1 MTAVPVRARPPKSSS
16 KSSSKPPKVAAKAKT
31 KSNGWG
37 GKRKGAGRKLTPGR
51 LPSAPHRVRV
61 LNVGRHP
68 ILVTMRALPEIPSLR
83 GARVRALFA
92 AVLDDQRSRPY
103 AKGFA
108 VTAHAA
114 MEKELRLIVEGTS
127 SKAQSALRAG
137 MSGLFIA
144 FARRLNILLGRKGK
158 VWSDRW
164 DGRELSTPQEVREAM
179 ATLEKPTK
187 PAVGRAPGKGA
198 KATKGAKA

>member
-1 MTAVPVRARPPKSSS
+1 MTAKT
-16 KSSSKPPKVAAKAKT
+16 KAKA

-37 GKRKGAGRKLTPGR
+37 GKRAGAGRKLTPGR

-83 GARVRALFA
+83 SARVRVLLES
-92 AVLDDQRSRPY
+92 VLDDQRSRPY

-108 VTAHAA
+108 ITSHAA
-114 MEKELRLIVEGTS
+114 LEKELRLIVEGTS
-127 SKAQSALRAG
+127 SKAHSALRAG

-144 FARRLNILLGRKGK
+144 FARRLNMLLGRKGK

-164 DGRELSTPQEVREAM
+164 DGRELSTPQELREAL
-179 ATLEKPTK
+179 ATLDKPTK
-187 PAVGRAPGKGA
+187 VSSAAKAPARNAKGPKAPARAKGTKSSKRRAPA
-198 KATKGAKA
+198 

>member
-1 MTAVPVRARPPKSSS
+1 MK
-16 KSSSKPPKVAAKAKT
+16 AKAKA
-31 KSNGWG
+31 KANGWG
-37 GKRKGAGRKLTPGR
+37 GKRAGAGRKLTPGR

-68 ILVTMRALPEIPSLR
+68 ILVTMRSLPEIPSLR
-83 GARVRALFA
+83 SARVRELFES
-92 AVLDDQRSRPY
+92 VLEDQRSRPY

-114 MEKELRLIVEGTS
+114 VEKELRLIVEGTS

-164 DGRELSTPQEVREAM
+164 DGRELTTPQE
-179 ATLEKPTK
+179 L
-187 PAVGRAPGKGA
+187 RAARASLGKSG
-198 KATKGAKA
+198 K

>member
-1 MTAVPVRARPPKSSS
+1 
-16 KSSSKPPKVAAKAKT
+16 
-31 KSNGWG
+31 
-37 GKRKGAGRKLTPGR
+37 
-51 LPSAPHRVRV
+51 VRV

-83 GARVRALFA
+83 SARVRALFES
-92 AVLDDQRSRPY
+92 VLEDQRTRPY

-108 VTAHAA
+108 ITAHAA
-114 MEKELRLIVEGTS
+114 LEKELRLIVEGTS
-127 SKAQSALRAG
+127 SKAHSALRAG

-144 FARRLNILLGRKGK
+144 FARRLNMLLGRRGK

-164 DGRELSTPQEVREAM
+164 DGRELSTPQEVREAI

-187 PAVGRAPGKGA
+187 PASGRAPANSAKGA
-198 KATKGAKA
+198 KSAKSAKVAKVA